1 MQPQP
6 PQPPQPP
13 PQRDDVPDLPTAP
26 LLPPLSAA
34 PTIPLRPFP
43 LVLQPS
49 ILQDPPQEPL
59 PSRKPPRRRSGTSRK
74 IVSVGALVVVSALCA
89 GLVLGGSGVINPFV
103 ATGAVTGMAT
113 ATTGAASD
121 VSAAT
126 TPSESTAT
134 VGAQSTTTTHP
145 QPTST
150 PRPRPTNTLT
160 PTTTPCAAPCNPWGY
175 NFDPAGG
182 ATITSPPAAF
192 CSYFTCIGSPPAYT
206 TFWSGKGYVVECQ
219 DGSFAMTGGVHNTCS
234 QDGDYWRTLYSH

>member
-1 MQPQP
+1 MPSQP
-6 PQPPQPP
+6 PQHP
-13 PQRDDVPDLPTAP
+13 PQRDDVPELPTAP

-49 ILQDPPQEPL
+49 TLQDPPPA
-59 PSRKPPRRRSGTSRK
+59 PPPRRKPPRRRSSPART

-89 GLVLGGSGVINPFV
+89 GLVVGGSGVLNPFP

-113 ATTGAASD
+113 ATTDATSA
-121 VSAAT
+121 VSAT
-126 TPSESTAT
+126 TTTSESTAT
-134 VGAQSTTTTHP
+134 LGAQSTTTAHP

-150 PRPRPTNTLT
+150 ARPRPTTTLT
-160 PTTTPCAAPCNPWGY
+160 ATATPCAAPCNPWGY
-175 NFDPAGG
+175 TFDPTGG

-192 CSYFTCIGSPPAYT
+192 CSSFACVGSPPAYT

-219 DGSFAMTGGVHNTCS
+219 DGSFAKTGGDHNTCS
-234 QDGDYWRTLYSH
+234 QEGGYWRTLYAH